1 MTKRSSWV
9 QIIIFAAFITVFF
22 LLFLFMPDKTFSEQE
37 NRELTQAP
45 AFSFESLFAKKFT
58 TKFESYTTDQ
68 FPFRDSWTTLKARS
82 ELAIGKE
89 ENKGIYFCTGGS
101 LIEAYE
107 TPNQTQLVANV
118 DAINTFTQNAKV
130 PVYFAL
136 IPSNSEIHS
145 HILPKNAPN
154 ASQKAVIDYCYANSG
169 ADNIDVYRQLKTH
182 ADDYIFYRTDH
193 HWTSLG
199 AYYGYEAI
207 MKAMGYAP
215 TPLSSFTP
223 ETVTDAF
230 YGTVYSKSGMSW
242 VKPDTIDIY
251 LPQEAT
257 TEVMNYSA
265 AEPVAGTMYDYSYLN
280 KKDKYSMFMGG
291 NTALLKIKTANV
303 DAPKLLIIRDSY
315 MDSLIPFLQSD
326 FSEIDVM
333 DLRYY
338 KTQLMQSSVNDYIS
352 ENGIDEVLVCYSV
365 YNFGTDTNVFLLN

>member
-9 QIIIFAAFITVFF
+9 QIVLFTAFISVFF
-22 LLFLFMPDKTFSEQE
+22 ALFVLMPDKGFSERE

-45 AFSFESLFAKKFT
+45 AFSLESLFAKKFT

-89 ENKGIYFCTGGS
+89 ENKGVYLCKGET

-107 TPNQTQLVANV
+107 APEQTQLDTNIQAVK
-118 DAINTFTQNAKV
+118 TFAENAAF

-136 IPSNSEIHS
+136 IPGNSEIHS
-145 HILPKNAPN
+145 DLIPENAPN
-154 ASQKAVIDYCYANSG
+154 VSQRDIIDYCYANSG
-169 ADNIDVYRQLKTH
+169 AKNIDIESALTSH
-182 ADDYIFYRTDH
+182 SDEYIYYRTDH

-199 AYYGYEAI
+199 AYYGYETL
-207 MKAMGYAP
+207 MTAMGHSPAP
-215 TPLSSFTP
+215 LASYTPQ
-223 ETVTDAF
+223 TVSEKF

-242 VKPDTIDIY
+242 VKPDSIEIY
-251 LPQEAT
+251 APQDDS
-257 TEVMNYSA
+257 TEVLNYSE
-265 AEPVAGTMYDYSYLN
+265 AEPVEGAFYDYAYLE

-291 NTALLKIKTANV
+291 NTPLLKITTKNS
-303 DAPKLLIIRDSY
+303 DAPKILIIRDSY
-315 MDSLIPFLQSD
+315 MDSLVPYLQSD
-326 FSEIDVM
+326 YSEIDVM

-338 KTQLMQSSVNDYIS
+338 KTQLINSSVSDYVR
-352 ENGIDEVLVCYSV
+352 ENGIDEVLICYSV